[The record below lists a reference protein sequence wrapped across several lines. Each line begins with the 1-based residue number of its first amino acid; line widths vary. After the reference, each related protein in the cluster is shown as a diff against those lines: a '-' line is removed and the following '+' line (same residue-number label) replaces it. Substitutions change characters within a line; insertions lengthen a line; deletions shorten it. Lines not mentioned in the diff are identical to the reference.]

1 MNSTILIHVASR
13 AETRLTHRQA
23 ATSGA
28 GTPYCISCN
37 GTVKLTHCKLRQPQ
51 ISLVKL
57 RLNTRWGGLDPCQ
70 PVNLTMPKN
79 GLVTTTYPLKK
90 THATALA
97 QSSILKFSLKSNF
110 AAEPLSVM

>member
-23 ATSGA
+23 AASGA

-70 PVNLTMPKN
+70 PVNLTMPFEC
-79 GLVTTTYPLKK
+79 LDVSWK
-90 THATALA
+90 TPSRNRAKE
-97 QSSILKFSLKSNF
+97 SIG
-110 AAEPLSVM
+110 